1 MNLSG
6 HRPGDQ
12 TTGGEPARAPEVELS
27 VVLPVYN
34 EADSILLLWA
44 ELTAVLPRVAASA
57 EVIFVDDGSTDGSAE
72 VIRRL
77 ALADARVRLL
87 RFEANAG
94 LSAAFYAGFQAAR
107 GCLVATMDSD
117 LQSDP
122 ADLPALIARLDTAD
136 AAVGWRQIRHDSW
149 LKRISSRVGN
159 GIRKA
164 VTGDAVQDSA
174 CSLRVM
180 RRECLAAVP
189 PFGGMHRFIPTL
201 VRIAGFRVVQVPVH
215 HRARQYG
222 RSKFGV
228 SNRAVPAFM
237 DLLAV
242 FWMMRRRLRYRI
254 AERIGPGQQG
264 GGRAEARREL
274 VSGGRE

>member
-1 MNLSG
+1 MVNLNEDRRG
-6 HRPGDQ
+6 EQTAGD
-12 TTGGEPARAPEVELS
+12 AAAVALS
-27 VVLPVYN
+27 VILPVYN
-34 EADSILLLWA
+34 EADSVPVLWA
-44 ELTAVLPRVAASA
+44 ELAEVLPRVAASA
-57 EVIFVDDGSTDGSAE
+57 EVIFVDDGSTDGSAD

-77 ALADARVRLL
+77 AVGDARIRLL

-107 GCLVATMDSD
+107 GCVVATMDSD

-122 ADLPALIARLDTAD
+122 ADLAALLARLDTAD
-136 AAVGWRQIRHDSW
+136 AVVGWRQVRHDSW
-149 LKRISSRVGN
+149 LKRISSRVAN

-164 VTGDAVQDSA
+164 VTGDVLQDSA

-189 PFGGMHRFIPTL
+189 PFAGMHRFIPTL
-201 VRIAGFRVVQVPVH
+201 IRIDGFRVVQVPVH

-242 FWMMRRRLRYRI
+242 LWMMRRRLRYRI
-254 AERIGPGQQG
+254 AEQVGPG
-264 GGRAEARREL
+264 GGRAETPREL
-274 VSGGRE
+274 VKGGRE